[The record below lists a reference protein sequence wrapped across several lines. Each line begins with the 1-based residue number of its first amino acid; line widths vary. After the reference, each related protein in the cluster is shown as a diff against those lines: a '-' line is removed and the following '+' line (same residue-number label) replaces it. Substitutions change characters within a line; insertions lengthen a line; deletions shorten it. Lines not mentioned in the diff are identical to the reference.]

1 MRGKRASSIGGG
13 FKAIPHDSV
22 STQDFYRHI
31 SPELPEP
38 VRLRQ
43 LLAWCA
49 RRTAHAPDWPTELP
63 EHVQKLLSDVY
74 KEAADDVHSALERGE
89 IATSWYHRPAE
100 VEKSEAQVEVRAHP
114 ENVANAEARDTLVA
128 RIARLQQENDAWV
141 RELRRAGTEHARVLD
156 RLPSRV
162 QTAVLT
168 TRSEPI
174 AQMAR
179 PVEQIDWTPATQ
191 ANEAAAQYVQTG
203 AVDDELQETEAQIA
217 RATHELEVRLDA
229 IHVDM
234 HKAHE
239 SHKHARS
246 KCARI
251 KSDVGF
257 VFDARRERAQ
267 AVATTRPVRKDHDPT
282 LYYTRTMDPQATHQ
296 LPQIV
301 CIGDS
306 LTQHGWDV
314 GKRGWTA
321 QLAQTYLR
329 RMDVV
334 NRGLSGFNTRWAK
347 HTVPRIISTQ
357 NIRLVCILFG
367 SNDAQFA
374 PGKYHVPVDE
384 FTDNLR
390 DITRMVAGARV
401 LLVTPPP
408 VADRL
413 YESLF
418 EGPADRC
425 CEGTRLYADA
435 VRTLAEEL
443 RIPCVDLWTAMET
456 TATSTNTPLD
466 SFLWDGLH
474 LNANGNDLLFNLLL
488 QAIKSNYPELNP
500 DSMPFVVPG
509 HLDFANLDELTHM
522 LAHFTKSQ

>member
-1 MRGKRASSIGGG
+1 
-13 FKAIPHDSV
+13 
-22 STQDFYRHI
+22 
-31 SPELPEP
+31 
-38 VRLRQ
+38 
-43 LLAWCA
+43 
-49 RRTAHAPDWPTELP
+49 
-63 EHVQKLLSDVY
+63 
-74 KEAADDVHSALERGE
+74 
-89 IATSWYHRPAE
+89 
-100 VEKSEAQVEVRAHP
+100 
-114 ENVANAEARDTLVA
+114 
-128 RIARLQQENDAWV
+128 
-141 RELRRAGTEHARVLD
+141 
-156 RLPSRV
+156 
-162 QTAVLT
+162 
-168 TRSEPI
+168 
-174 AQMAR
+174 
-179 PVEQIDWTPATQ
+179 
-191 ANEAAAQYVQTG
+191 
-203 AVDDELQETEAQIA
+203 
-217 RATHELEVRLDA
+217 
-229 IHVDM
+229 
-234 HKAHE
+234 
-239 SHKHARS
+239 
-246 KCARI
+246 
-251 KSDVGF
+251 
-257 VFDARRERAQ
+257 
-267 AVATTRPVRKDHDPT
+267 
-282 LYYTRTMDPQATHQ
+282 MDPQATHQ

-474 LNANGNDLLFNLLL
+474 LNANGNDLLFSLLL

-522 LAHFTKSQ
+522 LAHSTESQ

>member
-1 MRGKRASSIGGG
+1 MSVEAVQSSGNDHGFIFKRGRAHAVKALGARVNASPIKLSSPFLQTPLANKRATDTHLDFPTSKRRLTTTDHTVLIDQPQPAQPTPLVARTRTKHSTPRRRTTQLRRNPRKSMRRRSTFSMRGKRASSIGGG

-49 RRTAHAPDWPTELP
+49 RRTAHAPEWPTELP

-100 VEKSEAQVEVRAHP
+100 VEKTEAQVEVRAHP

-246 KCARI
+246 TCACIR
-251 KSDVGF
+251 SDVGF

-267 AVATTRPVRKDHDPT
+267 AVATTRPARKDHDPT
-282 LYYTRTMDPQATHQ
+282 
-296 LPQIV
+296 
-301 CIGDS
+301 
-306 LTQHGWDV
+306 
-314 GKRGWTA
+314 
-321 QLAQTYLR
+321 
-329 RMDVV
+329 
-334 NRGLSGFNTRWAK
+334 
-347 HTVPRIISTQ
+347 
-357 NIRLVCILFG
+357 
-367 SNDAQFA
+367 
-374 PGKYHVPVDE
+374 
-384 FTDNLR
+384 R
-390 DITRMVAGARV
+390 D
-401 LLVTPPP
+401 LL
-408 VADRL
+408 
-413 YESLF
+413 
-418 EGPADRC
+418 
-425 CEGTRLYADA
+425 
-435 VRTLAEEL
+435 RTLASAL
-443 RIPCVDLWTAMET
+443 
-456 TATSTNTPLD
+456 S
-466 SFLWDGLH
+466 S
-474 LNANGNDLLFNLLL
+474 
-488 QAIKSNYPELNP
+488 
-500 DSMPFVVPG
+500 
-509 HLDFANLDELTHM
+509 
-522 LAHFTKSQ
+522 